1 MNTVNNEMYK
11 KIMKP
16 LLHFRR
22 EYGNKNKSTFDFIDA
37 EIRVCITSYDE
48 ALNFCKVNKKALIE
62 YAVETL
68 ASSKRF
74 ERYGIT
80 TDWLKV
86 DNIIFTNQKVL
97 DIMFVLK

>member
-37 EIRVCITSYDE
+37 EIRVCISDYND
-48 ALNFCKVNKKALIE
+48 ALNFCNANKKALIK
-62 YAVETL
+62 YALETMQ
-68 ASSKRF
+68 SSKKF
-74 ERYGIT
+74 ERYGVT

-86 DNIIFTNQKVL
+86 DNIIFTSQKVM

>member
-1 MNTVNNEMYK
+1 MNNEIYK
-11 KIMKP
+11 RTAKP
-16 LLHFRR
+16 LIHFRR
-22 EYGNKNKSTFDFIDA
+22 EYGNRNTKTFDFIDA

-48 ALNFCKVNKKALIE
+48 ALNFCRSNKKALIE
-62 YAVETL
+62 YALNTIEGG
-68 ASSKRF
+68 KRF
-74 ERYGIT
+74 KKYGIT